1 MKTLK
6 NIIIVILSLAAIITF
21 FCLTSCTKQ
30 YSENPTCRRY
40 LELIDKFDGEMIY
53 LRTDTLY
60 PNGINSNYAC
70 DSELLKLI
78 NYVPRI
84 EGCENGWQKVYC
96 KII

>member
-1 MKTLK
+1 MKNL
-6 NIIIVILSLAAIITF
+6 IICVVLGAILFTVLLFS
-21 FCLTSCTKQ
+21 CGCTKQ

-60 PNGINSNYAC
+60 PNGRISNYAC
-70 DSELLKLI
+70 DSELMKLI
-78 NYVPRI
+78 NYQPKI
-84 EGCENGWQKVYC
+84 EGCENGWQKVYY